1 MRTAKLTCMVA
12 VCLIGAVGLLVAQ
25 DLSKLTEV
33 QKKQLND
40 WMAERAERMIAAHR
54 LESELNQ
61 AADNP
66 ANTSPEIEA
75 LRQRRQEL
83 LNELSRVQAELHD
96 KVMALPA
103 LREKRAKLEQERQRI
118 KELSDKV
125 KVVTDPAQ

>member
-1 MRTAKLTCMVA
+1 MRIMVA
-12 VCLIGAVGLLVAQ
+12 CWVGTTGLLMAQ
-25 DLSKLTEV
+25 DLSKLTEA